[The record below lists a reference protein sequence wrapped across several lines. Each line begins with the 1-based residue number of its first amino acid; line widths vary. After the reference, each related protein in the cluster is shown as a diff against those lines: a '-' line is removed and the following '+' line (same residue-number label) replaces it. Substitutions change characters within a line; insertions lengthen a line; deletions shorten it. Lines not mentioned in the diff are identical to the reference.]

1 MRTLSVI
8 SLLLLAILTACSP
21 DNATAQNG
29 NYSAQDITI
38 AEFLTMDMSKY
49 HLIDVR
55 TPEEY
60 KDGNVEGSINI
71 NWHDDNFTKLMEEL
85 SKDKPTII
93 YCRSG
98 GRSKSA
104 MNKISGEH
112 FPELY
117 NVLGGY
123 LEYSKTDQ

>member
-71 NWHDDNFTKLMEEL
+71 NWYDDNFTKLMEEL